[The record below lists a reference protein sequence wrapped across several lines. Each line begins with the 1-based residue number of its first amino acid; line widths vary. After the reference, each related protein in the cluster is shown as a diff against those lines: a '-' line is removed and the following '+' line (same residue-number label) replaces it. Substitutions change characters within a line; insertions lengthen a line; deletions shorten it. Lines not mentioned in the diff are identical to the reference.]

1 MRDEDGGIVLR
12 LADPPD
18 CARCGGPG
26 LLLARFPHTWKD
38 GRPRTGRPASHL
50 QPVSADMSAGKAPAE
65 AGHAKEVHSIREAVL
80 CPVCDRGEPA
90 SDRLLAFFVLHEAL
104 AASELEAFHVLVTAW
119 VAVARD
125 RQADQ
130 HQLDDEFQRW
140 RNGEL

>member
-1 MRDEDGGIVLR
+1 MRDEDGGIALR

-18 CARCGGPG
+18 CAGCGGPG
-26 LLLARFPHTWKD
+26 LLLARFTHAWND
-38 GRPRTGRPASHL
+38 GRPGTGQPASHL
-50 QPVSADMSAGKAPAE
+50 QPVSANTSTCKVLTY

-80 CPVCDRGEPA
+80 CPACDRGEQA
-90 SDRLLAFFVLHEAL
+90 ADRLLAFLVLHEAL
-104 AASELEAFHVLVTAW
+104 TASELETFHVLVTAW